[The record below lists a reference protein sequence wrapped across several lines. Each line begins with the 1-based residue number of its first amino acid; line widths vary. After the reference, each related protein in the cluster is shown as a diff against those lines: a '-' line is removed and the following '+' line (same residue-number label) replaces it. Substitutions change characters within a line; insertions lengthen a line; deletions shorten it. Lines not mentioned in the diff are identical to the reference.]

1 MFNNFAEMIEVTQ
14 TTESGIQIAKPKLII
29 PKSVF
34 NVNPTKIIV
43 SATHEDLME
52 AISSVQANNSAAK
65 DYTGFG
71 RKV

>member
-43 SATHEDLME
+43 PATHEDLKE
-52 AISSVQANNSAAK
+52 AISSFYVLLMIIECSI
-65 DYTGFG
+65 
-71 RKV
+71 VV